1 MLPLHIV
8 RIQHAC
14 KTASAALPVSMR
26 YLPLLHGHFPKE
38 PILPGVIMLQALFSL
53 ARTLDD
59 KKVSLLRNAR
69 FRKLIRPQ
77 HHFVWLK
84 VHRQNESL
92 FRGIV
97 YIRSP
102 DSQVFEI
109 AAEALFE
116 KSL

>member
-8 RIQHAC
+8 RIQHARS
-14 KTASAALPVSMR
+14 TASAALPVSKR
-26 YLPLLHGHFPKE
+26 YLPLLHGHFPKA

-59 KKVSLLRNAR
+59 KNVSILRNVR

-77 HHFVWLK
+77 HRFVWLK
-84 VHRQNESL
+84 VHRQNESV
-92 FRGIV
+92 FRGTV
-97 YIRSP
+97 YMRSP
-102 DSQVFEI
+102 DSQTVEI